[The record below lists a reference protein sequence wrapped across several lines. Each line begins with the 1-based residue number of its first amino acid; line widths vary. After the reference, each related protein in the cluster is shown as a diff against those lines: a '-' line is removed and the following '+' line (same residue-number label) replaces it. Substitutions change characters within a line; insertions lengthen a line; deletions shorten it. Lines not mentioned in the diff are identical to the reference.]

1 MKILRDVAGSEK
13 GESKK
18 NGVSERTWS
27 GVAALEILNV
37 TLSSYGLLNRQ
48 VPVYFAPSGPL
59 KQAGIPF
66 YESHVKIG
74 ARRDRPRQTLETK
87 ISEREITRR

>member
-1 MKILRDVAGSEK
+1 M
-13 GESKK
+13 
-18 NGVSERTWS
+18 
-27 GVAALEILNV
+27 ALEILNV

-48 VPVYFAPSGPL
+48 VPVYFAPSGSL

-74 ARRDRPRQTLETK
+74 AGRDRAQQTLETK
-87 ISEREITRR
+87 ISERSLGDEKLIAEHLLSLRYCAKNSLFFL

>member
-1 MKILRDVAGSEK
+1 MKISRDVAGSEK
-13 GESKK
+13 GESRRMACRKGR
-18 NGVSERTWS
+18 GV
-27 GVAALEILNV
+27 GALEILNV

-48 VPVYFAPSGPL
+48 VPVYFAPSGSL

-74 ARRDRPRQTLETK
+74 ACRDRPQQTLETK
-87 ISEREITRR
+87 ISERDH